1 MDRGRTTV
9 MFSFRLVQ
17 ALALWL
23 QSWRLEKGAPRKEN
37 QNDTAA
43 RRQQRLIKP
52 QPWD

>member
-1 MDRGRTTV
+1 MDKGRTAA
-9 MFSFRLVQ
+9 MFKFRLPTST
-17 ALALWL
+17 AAS
-23 QSWRLEKGAPRKEN
+23 SWRLEKGALRKEN